1 MLRLQT
7 LREQRNMTKSAMA
20 RELGFSRQ
28 VYGNYENGLRMPD
41 AETLTRIANYFKV
54 SVDYLL
60 GNTEDTTMP
69 KNQKVPKDLRKILEE
84 EEIILNGR
92 MMSEEDKNKMLKI
105 IEAAFWEAKELNK
118 RK

>member
-1 MLRLQT
+1 MRLLQLRKERGMSQVALAKILGCSQNMISQWENGTRDPNTQT
-7 LREQRNMTKSAMA
+7 LIKI
-20 RELGFSRQ
+20 
-28 VYGNYENGLRMPD
+28 
-41 AETLTRIANYFKV
+41 AEFFGV
-54 SVDYLL
+54 STDYLL
-60 GNTEDTTMP
+60 GNTEETAMP
-69 KNQKVPKDLRKILEE
+69 KTKKVPKDLRKILEE